1 MTKIKNFDFN
11 EINDLTEVLIKN
23 LPSRIKAGNDKESA
37 NINELQ
43 TIVALKT
50 CKFINFNSK
59 DRISFMVFDI
69 DTMEN
74 VTAKEYFKN
83 NIGLY
88 NYIMERIG
96 IAPTYIIETTKGF
109 HFAYH
114 LKNHVFTKQ
123 QKALNY
129 LNLIKIGIT
138 KTLNC
143 DIRASHR
150 LNGVW
155 RNPLLHTLFYSFG
168 INYELSDFKK
178 FIIPK
183 TVKVKKTYTN
193 FKFNISDEDLK
204 EGSRNITLFNTA
216 LKFAFSKRD
225 SSIEEIYSFINNI
238 NISRNVNLDSR
249 EIKRIC
255 LSAFNYREGGE
266 YKDNSSYV
274 DRNINVGIME
284 FPKMRNLSREEY
296 DLETQR
302 RQKLSAIRTVNLRDK
317 EKNKEQLLEAKKH
330 YIFRKQEENYKRV
343 LAIVSE
349 YEKKGK
355 KINFSKIGEL
365 CKLDRKTVKKYYEYR
380 LFEN

>member
-23 LPSRIKAGNDKESA
+23 LPARIKAGNDKESA

-330 YIFRKQEENYKRV
+330 YLFRKQEENYKRV